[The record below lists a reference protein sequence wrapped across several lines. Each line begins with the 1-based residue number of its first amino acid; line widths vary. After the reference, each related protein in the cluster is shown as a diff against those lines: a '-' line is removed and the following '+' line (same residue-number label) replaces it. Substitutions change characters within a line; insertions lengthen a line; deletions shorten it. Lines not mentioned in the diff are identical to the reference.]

1 MRNLLIAFI
10 AFLGSCTY
18 SNAQISIRT
27 DVNVKQAQQVE
38 KYDSL
43 SNFDLNYDI
52 IANEYQ
58 TEETALAN
66 INGQFKQFIGQS
78 IYILPFTQKQLSF
91 HKKWGSSDTKNDRL
105 RGEYYTI
112 DGFEFKLNESYT
124 GMYKLDKVVFKLRNE
139 DEKKSKW
146 EVAYYSL
153 DDALLVGYYEKL
165 KQKYVGKSFVYTG
178 RAKGKG
184 CQFITEP
191 SLDHSAVDTKTK
203 QIINLRDKSEWLCT
217 EIQLVDDEVTMQL
230 YAILTNSDGNE
241 IKARIE
247 NRFLTKGE
255 TNAAF
260 FSCFMDNN
268 EFEKWKDS
276 IVEKYGLE
284 YALLIIKKKVKIGM
298 TDKMCIEAWGEPDS
312 KNRTVLNG
320 KETEQWVY
328 KTGSYLYFDNGILT
342 VIQN

>member
-1 MRNLLIAFI
+1 MKHLLLTLIVI
-10 AFLGSCTY
+10 IGSYPY

-27 DVNVKQAQQVE
+27 EANATKIKQVE

-58 TEETALAN
+58 TEEIALTN

-78 IYILPFTQKQLSF
+78 IYILPFTQKELSF
-91 HKKWGSSDTKNDRL
+91 KKKWGSSDTENDKL
-105 RGEYYTI
+105 RGKYYTI
-112 DGFEFKLNESYT
+112 DGFEFNLDENYT
-124 GMYKLDKVVFKLRNE
+124 GMYKLNKVIFKLRNE
-139 DEKKSKW
+139 DGKKSKW

-165 KQKYVGKSFVYTG
+165 KQKYVGNSFIYTG
-178 RAKGKG
+178 RATGKG
-184 CQFITEP
+184 SQFIVEP
-191 SLDHSAVDTKTK
+191 KLDHSAIDTKTK
-203 QIINLRDKSEWLCT
+203 QIINLQDKSEWLCAD
-217 EIQLVDDEVTMQL
+217 IQLVDDEITMQL

-247 NRFLTKGE
+247 NRFLTNGE

-260 FSCFMDNN
+260 FSCFMEKNK
-268 EFEKWKDS
+268 FLKWKDS

-284 YALLIIKKKVKIGM
+284 YGLLIIKKKVKIGM
-298 TDKMCIEAWGEPDS
+298 SDEMCLESWGKPNS
-312 KNRTVLNG
+312 KNRTILDG
-320 KETEQWVY
+320 KETEQWIY
-328 KTGSYLYFDNGILT
+328 SNSYLYFDNGVLT
-342 VIQN
+342 AIQN